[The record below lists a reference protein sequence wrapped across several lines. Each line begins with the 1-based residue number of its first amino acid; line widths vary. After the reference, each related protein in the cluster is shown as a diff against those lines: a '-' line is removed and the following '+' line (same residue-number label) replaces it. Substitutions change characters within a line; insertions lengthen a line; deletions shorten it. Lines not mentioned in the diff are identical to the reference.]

1 MDCHG
6 PRLAVPCKQPV
17 FKHTPHR
24 DLGAC
29 IVSWLTQRHGA
40 QFAARKREVA
50 DKLQTLRQA
59 ALQGDTSQAGCRA
72 LIGYFHCLS
81 ALGPALPFGTDEARG
96 QLHVRFE
103 WSSAYKQTER
113 TKAYVPLL
121 ECVAVLFNA
130 AASMS
135 AQAAMEAG
143 KRSSPES
150 LKRQCNHFQTAA
162 GIFMYIREELQFE
175 LESRG
180 VGSPLTEDLSSAGL
194 HALESL
200 MLAQAQECFFESAQL
215 NKMSPKV
222 LAKVASGTAVAFA
235 TAAEYAAPSSRIT
248 EISRSVQPYALVQQ
262 LHYEAVAQLLLAE
275 ALIAEESEAIGEGIQ
290 RLRVRADII
299 GHARINM

>member
-1 MDCHG
+1 MLKSSNSNRPALYSRVTVAVHRVRCNVADAVCAGAAAGAALAHCQGCVQRSGMDCHG

-59 ALQGDTSQAGCRA
+59 ALQGDSSQAGCRA

-143 KRSSPES
+143 KRSSSES
-150 LKRQCNHFQTAA
+150 LKRQC
-162 GIFMYIREELQFE
+162 
-175 LESRG
+175 
-180 VGSPLTEDLSSAGL
+180 
-194 HALESL
+194 
-200 MLAQAQECFFESAQL
+200 
-215 NKMSPKV
+215 
-222 LAKVASGTAVAFA
+222 
-235 TAAEYAAPSSRIT
+235 
-248 EISRSVQPYALVQQ
+248 
-262 LHYEAVAQLLLAE
+262 
-275 ALIAEESEAIGEGIQ
+275 
-290 RLRVRADII
+290 
-299 GHARINM
+299 